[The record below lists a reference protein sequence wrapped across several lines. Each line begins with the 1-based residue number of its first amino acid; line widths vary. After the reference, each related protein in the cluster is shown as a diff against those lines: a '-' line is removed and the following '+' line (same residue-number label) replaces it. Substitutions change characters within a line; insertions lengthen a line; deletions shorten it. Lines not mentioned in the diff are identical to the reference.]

1 MPSPQKVSWSKLRVG
16 ITSLVALAV
25 IGTLIFLL
33 TTSGN
38 VFKHKIRLRMYMDD
52 ASGTSESAPV
62 RLNGIPVGNVK
73 KIALSGDKNPQRAVE
88 FTLEVKGEY
97 QDDIPEDSVAM
108 ISASNLLG
116 DKFVNITRGRSPKPV
131 QDNGEIRSAQVQ
143 DIPELL
149 AES

>member
-16 ITSLVALAV
+16 ITALVAMAI

-38 VFKHKIRLRMYMDD
+38 IFKRKLHLRMYMDD

-73 KIALSGDKNPQRAVE
+73 KIELSGSTRTRNAPSSSSWRSRE
-88 FTLEVKGEY
+88 NTRTTFRT
-97 QDDIPEDSVAM
+97 IP
-108 ISASNLLG
+108 
-116 DKFVNITRGRSPKPV
+116 SP
-131 QDNGEIRSAQVQ
+131 
-143 DIPELL
+143 
-149 AES
+149 